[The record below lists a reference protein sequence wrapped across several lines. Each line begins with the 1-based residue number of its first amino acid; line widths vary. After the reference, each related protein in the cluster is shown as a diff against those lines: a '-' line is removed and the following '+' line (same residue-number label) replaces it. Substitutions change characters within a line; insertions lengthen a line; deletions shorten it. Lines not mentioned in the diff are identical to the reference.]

1 MSALPSLLGMLP
13 EDLDTHLRAQGFEA
27 RPEELRRVLSEVIS
41 HGKTE
46 IAPRR
51 GVARRLL
58 EVLESSTTRQG
69 LEQVERVADPE
80 DRFVKYLFRSP
91 DGSLTEAVRI
101 PLAKPGCFTVC
112 LSSQVGCAM
121 QCDFCA
127 TGRLRNLEAWE
138 MVAALLAVRADAPGR
153 VTGVVFQGQ
162 GEPFHNYDEVI
173 QAARVLSHPNG
184 GRISA
189 RAITISTVGLVPQIR
204 RYTEE
209 GHKFRLILSLT
220 SAVPAKREKL
230 LPVAGKFAI
239 EDLAEAMRAYD
250 AQSKGRTTL
259 AWVLMDGVNTGDDEV
274 AAIRAFAEGLNL
286 RFNLIDV
293 NDAREDGY
301 RAPSD
306 EVRKRFMDGLQVLG
320 APLVRRYSGGGRRH
334 AACGMLASTRWDD
347 EERPTGVGLKEGGG

>member
-1 MSALPSLLGMLP
+1 MLP
-13 EDLDTHLRAQGFEA
+13 EDLQRHLRAEGFEA

-41 HGKTE
+41 HGSDV

-51 GVARRLL
+51 GVSRRLRSLL
-58 EVLESSTTRQG
+58 EETTRRER

-101 PLAKPGCFTVC
+101 PLKKAGCFTVC

-127 TGRLRNLEAWE
+127 TGRLGLKRNLAAWE
-138 MVAALLAVRADAPGR
+138 MVAAFLAVRAEAPGR
-153 VTGVVFQGQ
+153 ITGAVFQGQ

-173 QAARVLSHPNG
+173 QAAKVLSHPNG

-220 SAVPAKREKL
+220 SAVSAKRKKL
-230 LPVAGKFAI
+230 LPVAGKFKI

-259 AWVLMDGVNTGDDEV
+259 AYVLMDGVNTGEDEV
-274 AAIRAFAEGLNL
+274 AAIQEFAQGLNL
-286 RFNLIDV
+286 RVNLIDV
-293 NDAREDGY
+293 NDARPNGY
-301 RAPSD
+301 RPPDD
-306 EVRKRFMDGLQVLG
+306 EQRKRFMDGLQVLG

-334 AACGMLASTRWDD
+334 AACGMLASTRWQ
-347 EERPTGVGLKEGGG
+347 EVEPLEK

>member
-1 MSALPSLLGMLP
+1 MSDLPHLFGMRP
-13 EDLDTHLRAQGFEA
+13 EDLDQHLRSHGFAA
-27 RPEELRRVLSEVIS
+27 RPEQLRRVLSEVIS
-41 HGKTE
+41 HGSAD

-58 EVLESSTTRQG
+58 EMLEETTRRQP
-69 LEQVERVADPE
+69 LEQVECVSDPD

-91 DGSLTEAVRI
+91 DGALTEAVRI
-101 PLAKPGCFTVC
+101 PLKKEGCFTVC

-127 TGRLRNLEAWE
+127 TGRLGLKRNLLAWE
-138 MVAALLAVRADAPGR
+138 MVAAFLAVRAAAPGR
-153 VTGVVFQGQ
+153 ITGAVFQGQ

-173 QAARVLSHPNG
+173 QAASVLSHPNG
-184 GRISA
+184 GRVSA

-220 SAVPAKREKL
+220 SAVPARRAEL
-230 LPVAGKFAI
+230 LPVAGKFAM
-239 EDLAEAMRAYD
+239 EDLADAMRAYD
-250 AQSKGRTTL
+250 ARSKGRTTL

-274 AAIRAFAEGLNL
+274 AAIQKFAEGLNL

-293 NDAREDGY
+293 NDSRPDGY
-301 RAPSD
+301 RPPS
-306 EVRKRFMDGLQVLG
+306 EAVRKRFMDGLQVLG

-334 AACGMLASTRWDD
+334 AACGMLASTRWPGSED
-347 EERPTGVGLKEGGG
+347 